1 MILETSYLPRRLE
14 FLKLEAPQAR
24 NFLAA
29 ALPLAQVAGCISK
42 CHGSAGES
50 QAAGG
55 GSRPSDMFPL
65 RPRQPL
71 ARNVRPG
78 VVPGSA
84 KGGHC
89 LRAQSRR
96 WRQLTLLVEVW

>member
-1 MILETSYLPRRLE
+1 MAALRLVDAAQAPRDYLRQ
-14 FLKLEAPQAR
+14 QAR
-24 NFLAA
+24 DTGAIS
-29 ALPLAQVAGCISK
+29 AGCISK

-89 LRAQSRR
+89 LRAQSPR